1 MCFVCSDIAR
11 HVLLEKSMGIMP
23 VCVSGDFFFGEACEL
38 LYTSMCEQYYSPGH
52 DDKRRRMNLDGPK

>member
-38 LYTSMCEQYYSPGH
+38 LYTVRACVSNTI
-52 DDKRRRMNLDGPK
+52 RRVMMTSDEE